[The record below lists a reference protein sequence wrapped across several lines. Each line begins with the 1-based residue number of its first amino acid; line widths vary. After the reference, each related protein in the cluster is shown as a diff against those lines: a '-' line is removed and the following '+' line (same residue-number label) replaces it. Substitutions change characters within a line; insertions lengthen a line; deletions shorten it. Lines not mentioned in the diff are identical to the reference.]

1 VLSTN
6 ANTSKFDS
14 STTNHDAAI
23 DIEGAESLVSI
34 RLQATTS
41 VYDTE
46 EDLENVPAQRSRNR
60 DKRMVQT
67 VIEFTNLYLRPKEE
81 TE

>member
-1 VLSTN
+1 LTRVVLSTN

-23 DIEGAESLVSI
+23 DIEGAESLVSL

-46 EDLENVPAQRSRNR
+46 EDLENVQA
-60 DKRMVQT
+60 
-67 VIEFTNLYLRPKEE
+67 
-81 TE
+81 